1 MDLTSHFNPQENIIS
16 ELYDKECSSDIFS
29 EGAFRD
35 YEEITNSTKIKT
47 FSQLQAE
54 MDLSWYKNKNYRI
67 VNTKDD
73 LYRCAKEMIKAP
85 LIGFDTE
92 TTGLTV
98 YNISHNN
105 PHKDKLCGLCLS
117 WEKNQGIYVPTYMAN
132 MDNLDLSCALD
143 ILQPI
148 LERKALACHNGMF
161 DAKVMYDLGIILNII
176 HDTALLQFNI
186 DSDIF
191 RGTRKLKGLVK
202 QHLGYDAVEFEDIFE
217 YKKDYR
223 LFRYVSEEVARVY
236 ACADADHTL
245 QLVPILLNLISRGQ
259 LRGYKRNVEMI
270 IPFMRSEYEGKSVD
284 YEKLELLNNI
294 NDKDIETVKHLIY
307 RYVGTEL
314 AYRKSNSFS
323 SEMFRFSITSS
334 SQLADVVY
342 NKLKYPRPEI
352 RHKGRGMSESKVSI
366 SKRQLAFWA
375 KSVDTTGKTLAAEKL
390 LDGDLLSNSINHP
403 ELGLEDSEHV
413 LLKKDKFVKCRYR
426 LSLLITLYRTL
437 FKNKTSFFAPL
448 LKGNTEGKY
457 FSNINMQR
465 AATFRVLDPI
475 QTLDKRLKKVIAP
488 SENQYQIA
496 ADWSQVEARVAAG
509 FAHDE
514 QLVAQLDDFEADYH
528 RLAAAAIQNKLP
540 EEVTDEERK
549 AYKPINFG
557 IIFGIGAKG
566 IVDQKY
572 GVGIEEE
579 KYKELIKETQQKI
592 DDWKVGMHYVQDA
605 LDRARAI
612 AVTPVPDD
620 EVPYTLKGHKAG
632 RVISNNGRI
641 RWFNLDNM
649 SNQSIAA
656 IHRKA
661 GNFPIQCFALD
672 LLLEAVT
679 RWNTILKNAGLID
692 IKVKDDYSPLGYH
705 FENKVKTMAYVHDE
719 MEILVDKDINP
730 RWILKALY
738 NSMVINIPGYPTFY
752 IGAGIVKNWY
762 EAKDGDHEIP
772 SQMFK
777 ELASKDYPIYAPYE
791 TCTQEMLDQEIKDF
805 LYNRCVEEF
814 NKAGVDI
821 KTVTTL
827 TTKDISNMKSYF
839 VKNKICDLFKPGRPV
854 DKNEKRYNDKL
865 IACLENMFNHKIEV
879 VVVSEEE
886 SYSEDDSNFIIEYEE
901 DLGADDLEIEE
912 EEELYEA

>member
-1 MDLTSHFNPQENIIS
+1 MDLTSHFTSPEKITS
-16 ELYDKECSSDIFS
+16 ELYDKEYSSDIFS

-35 YEEITNSTKIKT
+35 YEEITNATKIKT

-54 MDLSWYKNKNYRI
+54 MDLSWYKNKNYQI
-67 VNTKDD
+67 INKKDD

-92 TTGLTV
+92 TTGLTI
-98 YNISHNN
+98 YNISHDN

-117 WEKNQGIYVPTYMAN
+117 WEKNQGIYVPVYMAN
-132 MDNLDLSCALD
+132 MDNIDLSYALD

-148 LERKALACHNGMF
+148 LERKGLACHNGMF
-161 DAKVMYDLGIILNII
+161 DAKVMYDLGIILNVV

-186 DSDIF
+186 DSDIY

-223 LFRYVSEEVARVY
+223 LFRYVSEEVARIY

-245 QLVPILLNLISRGQ
+245 QLVPILMNLISKGQ
-259 LRGYKRNVEMI
+259 LRGYKRSVEMI

-284 YEKLELLNNI
+284 YEKLALLNEI
-294 NDKDIETVKHLIY
+294 NDRDIETVKHLIY

-314 AYRKSNSFS
+314 AYRQYNSFNA
-323 SEMFRFSITSS
+323 EMYRFSITSS

-352 RHKGRGMSESKVSI
+352 RHKGRGMSESKASI

-375 KSVDTTGKTLAAEKL
+375 KSKDTTGKTLAAEKL
-390 LDGDLLSNSINHP
+390 LDGDLLSFSVNHP
-403 ELGLEDSEHV
+403 ELGLKDDEHI
-413 LLKKDKFVKCRYR
+413 LMKKDKFVKCRYR
-426 LSLLITLYRTL
+426 LALLITVYRTL

-448 LKGNTEGKY
+448 LKGNTDGKY

-488 SENQYQIA
+488 GPNQYQIA
-496 ADWSQVEARVAAG
+496 ADWSQVEARVVAG

-514 QLVAQLDDFEADYH
+514 QLVEQLDWCESDYH
-528 RLAAAAIQNKLP
+528 RLATAAIQNKLP
-540 EEVTDEERK
+540 EEVTDEERS
-549 AYKPINFG
+549 AYKSINFG
-557 IIFGIGAKG
+557 IIYGIGAKG

-572 GVGIEEE
+572 GVGLDED
-579 KYKELIKETQQKI
+579 KYKQLIKETQQKI
-592 DDWKVGMHYVQDA
+592 DDWKIGMHRVQSA

-612 AVTPVPDD
+612 AVTPVPED

-672 LLLEAVT
+672 LLLEAVI
-679 RWNTILKNAGLID
+679 RWNALLKDANLID

-705 FENKVKTMAYVHDE
+705 FENKVKTMAYIHDE
-719 MEILVDKDINP
+719 MEILVDKDVNP
-730 RWILKALY
+730 RWVLKALY
-738 NSMVINIPGYPTFY
+738 LAMVMHIPGYPTFY

-762 EAKDGDHEIP
+762 EAKSGDHEIP

-777 ELASKDYPIYAPYE
+777 ELSEKDYPIFAPYE
-791 TCTQEMLDQEIKDF
+791 TCTQEMLDKEIREF
-805 LYNRCVEEF
+805 IYNRCVEEF
-814 NKAGVDI
+814 NNAGVDI
-821 KTVTTL
+821 TTATTL
-827 TTKDISNMKSYF
+827 TTKDILNMKSYYI
-839 VKNKICDLFKPGRPV
+839 KTKICDLFKPARPY
-854 DKNEKRYNDKL
+854 DSDEKRYNDKL
-865 IACLENMFNHKIEV
+865 IACLETMFNHKIEV
-879 VVVSEEE
+879 VVVSTEETHV
-886 SYSEDDSNFIIEYEE
+886 EDEPDLLIDYEE
-901 DLGADDLEIEE
+901 DLGGDDFEEDE